1 MMAEASLR
9 QLWQGQLPL
18 NVAFWRYLIN
28 YGLILNLAA
37 TIAAIVAITSE
48 LHIAW
53 AIILHLLPLPYGIVS
68 AVGTWR
74 SAGLTTENAGFANAA
89 RIVIILW
96 LAFWLIL

>member
-1 MMAEASLR
+1 MMAEASFR
-9 QLWQGQLPL
+9 QLWRGELPL

-37 TIAAIVAITSE
+37 TIAAIVAIASE

-53 AIILHLLPLPYGIVS
+53 AIILHLLPLPYSIVS

-74 SAGLTTENAGFANAA
+74 SADLCAENSGFANAA
-89 RIVIILW
+89 KIVVVLW
-96 LAFWLIL
+96 MAFWLFL

>member
-1 MMAEASLR
+1 MMAAASLR

-48 LHIAW
+48 FHIAW
-53 AIILHLLPLPYGIVS
+53 AIILHFLPLPYSLLS
-68 AVGTWR
+68 AVGAWR
-74 SAGLTTENAGFANAA
+74 SADRSGENSSLAKAA
-89 RIVIILW
+89 KIVVVLW
-96 LAFWLIL
+96 LAFWLVV